1 MNAAIATA
9 NVSTM
14 CVRAFR
20 SSLLMRPQSN
30 FSTIN
35 NRYLGR
41 PIEPTII
48 SSIEQQQSGASFLP
62 APTDTCRASH
72 LLEWPPEIS
81 PSPIAASAS
90 PALYETE
97 TQASFKHRAASRVR
111 HPLIFRVSP
120 DYRTA
125 LRQQTRGELHRR
137 TKQHD
142 AVSQAASV
150 LQATYSTLEASQVSA
165 CCSKPGLKAKTS
177 SSFASSYADVA
188 NNCHRLFLSFAK
200 SHTHFLQISSR
211 FVRHSKRAYG
221 VTSKDLLLSRHSF
234 STHPEHV
241 ARNDARSAGC
251 CIANSNCT
259 RH

>member
-1 MNAAIATA
+1 M
-9 NVSTM
+9 
-14 CVRAFR
+14 
-20 SSLLMRPQSN
+20 
-30 FSTIN
+30 
-35 NRYLGR
+35 
-41 PIEPTII
+41 
-48 SSIEQQQSGASFLP
+48 
-62 APTDTCRASH
+62 
-72 LLEWPPEIS
+72 
-81 PSPIAASAS
+81 
-90 PALYETE
+90 
-97 TQASFKHRAASRVR
+97 R

-200 SHTHFLQISSR
+200 PHTHFLQISSR
-211 FVRHSKRAYG
+211 FERHLKRAYG
-221 VTSKDLLLSRHSF
+221 VTSKDLFLAGHSF
-234 STHPEHV
+234 STHPEYV
-241 ARNDARSAGC
+241 ARNNARSAGC

>member
-1 MNAAIATA
+1 MRSCLQVLVIDAATIE
-9 NVSTM
+9 
-14 CVRAFR
+14 
-20 SSLLMRPQSN
+20 LLHDQQ
-30 FSTIN
+30 
-35 NRYLGR
+35 YLGR

-72 LLEWPPEIS
+72 LLKCPPEIS

-142 AVSQAASV
+142 AVSQAGSV

-211 FVRHSKRAYG
+211 FVRHFKRAYG

-241 ARNDARSAGC
+241 ARNNARSAGC